1 MLSPD
6 ALWDPRLKAEGD
18 DKNWRRRRCDCC
30 GRLCKTRMSGEKGG
44 TMSEDSRKQASASKR
59 DKPWLIRTYA
69 GHSTAEASNALY
81 RKNLARGQTG
91 LSVAF
96 DLPTQTGYDCD
107 HPLAKGEVGKVGVP
121 ISHLGDM
128 EKLFAGIP
136 LAQMNTSMTINATA
150 PWLLALYIACAEKQG
165 ASRRELTGK
174 VQNALVRSAL
184 SRGTYIFPPQ
194 PSLRLTPDVLPF
206 PSPPVPPGNPTKLR
220 PH

>member
-1 MLSPD
+1 MVGE
-6 ALWDPRLKAEGD
+6 EGGPVREND
-18 DKNWRRRRCDCC
+18 
-30 GRLCKTRMSGEKGG
+30 G
-44 TMSEDSRKQASASKR
+44 KQASASERDVSHARER

-165 ASRRELTGK
+165 ASRRELTGT
-174 VQNALVRSAL
+174 VQNDIVKEYL

-194 PSLRLTPDVLPF
+194 PSLRLITDVIAFAYREEIGRASCRERGCPYGETSVDAVLL
-206 PSPPVPPGNPTKLR
+206 K
-220 PH
+220 